1 MKYAIVESGGKQYKA
16 VEGET
21 IDVDRLPAKVGDKVE
36 LKQVLLTVEEEV
48 VQIGSPSVAGIQVS
62 TTVVDH
68 FKGPKITIFK
78 YSPKKRIRVKSG
90 HRQQYTRLSI
100 DVIGKPGEA
109 RKVTKVEKTE
119 PSVRRKAETQAK
131 KTDSVKTAK
140 TTKATK
146 PTEKPSASKTGSSA
160 AKKSSS
166 TKSTAKAPAR
176 KPSKAKPTEKT
187 QSKKPTAS
195 KAPAKTTAK
204 KSSATKT
211 TKTTKT
217 DKK

>member
-36 LKQVLLTVEEEV
+36 LRQVLLTVDEEA
-48 VQIGSPSVAGIQVS
+48 VQIGSPTVAGIQVS
-62 TTVVDH
+62 TTIVDH
-68 FKGPKITIFK
+68 FKGPKIVIFK

-90 HRQQYTRLSI
+90 HRQQYTRLSV

-109 RKVTKVEKTE
+109 RKVTKVEKAE
-119 PSVRRKAETQAK
+119 PSVKGTAEKQEK
-131 KTDSVKTAK
+131 KTAPAKAAK
-140 TTKATK
+140 TTKTTA
-146 PTEKPSASKTGSSA
+146 KPSASKAGSSA
-160 AKKSSS
+160 TKKRSS
-166 TKSTAKAPAR
+166 TKSPAKPPAK
-176 KPSKAKPTEKT
+176 KPSKAKPTGKT

-195 KAPAKTTAK
+195 KAPAKAPAK
-204 KSSATKT
+204 KSSTTKT

>member
-36 LKQVLLTVEEEV
+36 LKQVLLTVEEEA

-131 KTDSVKTAK
+131 KTDSVKNA
-140 TTKATK
+140 
-146 PTEKPSASKTGSSA
+146 
-160 AKKSSS
+160 S